1 MERTL
6 CTQSQVVVNKNHYHC
21 IYRLLDVSNDKI
33 YRFHQIF
40 QRSYFGRKA
49 LIKQFYAGHRL
60 WRSLASFRT
69 AASLFQVSPIPKIP
83 HHPRHRQ
90 PRIPGLCSELSVFPC
105 EIISLSPLHSALP
118 RGGDC
123 SLFEPK
129 YARRF
134 LLSPNTAC
142 KISQMDCPS
151 WRLTWLSRRSYQ
163 SWYGSLCGPLWLRM
177 ACT

>member
-21 IYRLLDVSNDKI
+21 IYRLPDVSNDKI

-69 AASLFQVSPIPKIP
+69 AASLFQVSPIPKI
-83 HHPRHRQ
+83 RI
-90 PRIPGLCSELSVFPC
+90 IPGTVSLGFLAFVPSCLSFRAKSSASLPC
-105 EIISLSPLHSALP
+105 TLHCPGEVTVASLNQNTPDGFFFHQILP
-118 RGGDC
+118 AKFHKWIARHGG
-123 SLFEPK
+123 
-129 YARRF
+129 
-134 LLSPNTAC
+134 
-142 KISQMDCPS
+142 
-151 WRLTWLSRRSYQ
+151 
-163 SWYGSLCGPLWLRM
+163 
-177 ACT
+177 